1 MIVYVQN
8 RDYMLRILT
17 GWLIL
22 AVVLFLCSCNRTET
36 KYMAFDN
43 VFYVSG
49 FPQVY
54 NLDEGENLDL
64 ELMGV
69 QSLCVKDSILLIST
83 LDDAGYWSFF
93 RLPDHDYMGKFLAK
107 GRGGNEVLA
116 SPRVAWQS
124 FFSQGDDLYA
134 AIYNFYSGDLL
145 EMNVSKTLKDSSL
158 SVCKVDL
165 DLPKELFSFARIDS
179 VSYFCR
185 EVNPAHTEQTRY
197 ILMNNDKYVPE
208 YFEKLNGTAV
218 DPGEDIN
225 ILGCYYGYNQEK
237 RIMAEACMDMNIINL
252 YSVDGGPVNVT
263 LCYGG
268 KMSSVQAVQNAG
280 PREKKAE
287 YCNLVPYDDF
297 FAALYYGETAYR
309 IHEGK
314 AASQQIQFFDWNGN
328 PVAAV
333 VLDKPAN
340 SFDIDFR
347 RKSLYTLN
355 YETEEIYRYD
365 FSEPLAFLF
374 RGQCRGVGANGV
386 GVENIMR

>member
-1 MIVYVQN
+1 
-8 RDYMLRILT
+8 MLRILT

-22 AVVLFLCSCNRTET
+22 AVMLFLCSCDRTET

-93 RLPDHDYMGKFLAK
+93 RLPDHDYMEKFLAK

-124 FFSQGDDLYA
+124 FFRQGDDLYA
-134 AIYNFYSGDLL
+134 
-145 EMNVSKTLKDSSL
+145 
-158 SVCKVDL
+158 
-165 DLPKELFSFARIDS
+165 FSFARIDS

-252 YSVDGGPVNVT
+252 YSVDGGPVNMT

-268 KMSSVQAVQNAG
+268 KMSSVQAVQDAG
-280 PREKKAE
+280 PRAKKTE

-365 FSEPLAFLF
+365 FSEPLAFLLSGNTNHDLAVSA
-374 RGQCRGVGANGV
+374 R
-386 GVENIMR
+386 